1 MNQRY
6 PKGSE
11 YWRKRRL
18 RYAAIGFGLIAFA
31 LLCYV
36 VFVIVGAQI
45 GQTALMYFGAA
56 LCFASLLAS
65 AVMAGF
71 VRYAHWRL
79 REERFYEQQVQRKGQ
94 INNGAIGYGTTP
106 KEESEREENK

>member
-11 YWRKRRL
+11 YWRRQRR

-31 LLCYV
+31 FIVYV
-36 VFVIVGAQI
+36 VFVVGGMKI
-45 GQTALMYFGAA
+45 GQAALIYLGAA

-65 AVMAGF
+65 AVMVGF
-71 VRYAHWRL
+71 VKYAHWRL
-79 REERFYEQQVQRKGQ
+79 REERFYEQQMQRKGQ
-94 INNGAIGYGTTP
+94 INNGVIGYGTTP